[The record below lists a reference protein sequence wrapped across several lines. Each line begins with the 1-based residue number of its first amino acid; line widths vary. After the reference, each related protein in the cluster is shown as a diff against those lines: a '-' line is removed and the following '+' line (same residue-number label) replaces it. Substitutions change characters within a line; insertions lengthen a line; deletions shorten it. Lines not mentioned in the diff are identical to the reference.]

1 MLTKNQVL
9 KAINYMKWGHT
20 NYVAMI
26 LGVATPAL
34 VVKGFFFPSISIWV
48 ILPIFFIP
56 YAVGVFLIGKWDFK
70 KGLYPS
76 ASAIGIKNSPPSRDL
91 YRVMNTIFIG
101 MIKDKKI
108 PNTKENQDL
117 IEKMRR
123 WYE

>member
-1 MLTKNQVL
+1 MSTKERIL
-9 KAINYMKWGHT
+9 KGINYMKWGYT
-20 NYVAMI
+20 NYIALFLGIFNTI
-26 LGVATPAL
+26 LL
-34 VVKGFFFPSISIWV
+34 VKGFFFSEISLWIILPAILIPFALV
-48 ILPIFFIP
+48 IL
-56 YAVGVFLIGKWDFK
+56 AVGRWDFK

-76 ASAIGIKNSPPSRDL
+76 ASEIGIKNSPPSRDL

-101 MIKDKKI
+101 MINDKQI